1 MREDLL
7 TERLRG
13 VAFWLVFGA
22 FVTLLWA
29 ALPAQAA
36 GATLPQGGPAAGA
49 HAPQCAPY
57 ANSRIARTSAALVNG
72 RGLRCTGS

>member
-1 MREDLL
+1 LL
-7 TERLRG
+7 G
-13 VAFWLVFGA
+13 V
-22 FVTLLWA
+22 

-36 GATLPQGGPAAGA
+36 GATLPQGGAATGA

>member
-7 TERLRG
+7 TERLQG
-13 VAFWLVFGA
+13 LAFWLVFGA
-22 FVTLLWA
+22 FVTSLWL

-36 GATLPQGGPAAGA
+36 AASVARCAGA
-49 HAPQCAPY
+49 VPAPQRAPY
-57 ANSRIARTSAALVNG
+57 AISRIARTSTALVSG